1 MSSTISFV
9 LDGRVTTINFEKDD
23 CFTPTTTLLNYLRS
37 LPDHKGTK
45 EGCAEGD
52 CGACTVV
59 LAEPDQERRLS
70 YKAVD
75 SCLIFLPM
83 IHGKQVITVENLK
96 SPEGILHP
104 VQKALVDAN
113 GSQCG
118 FCTPGIVMSLF
129 ALYKNNH
136 HPEISDI
143 KEAIAGN
150 LCRCTGY
157 QPIIEAAL
165 KSSSHTGSN
174 HFSGSEIHIVSLLS
188 GIKKTYF
195 SFQGK
200 SQKYFR
206 PVSVTETLRLRKKY
220 PQALLLNGATDLA
233 LRVTKNHEELNEIID
248 LSAVSGIKGIRSLKT
263 KTIIGAG
270 TTLQEIKIYSEDRLP
285 ALSEMLSVFG
295 SLQIRQLATLGGNLG
310 SASPIGDSAPLL
322 IAYDA
327 QLILRSLT
335 GTRKIS
341 MSEFFLGYRE
351 TRCRTDEIITTIE
364 IPNQKANSHIHFYKV
379 SKRKELDI
387 ATVSGGFQVELGVGR
402 KINNIILAFGG
413 MAETTTRARE
423 IEKHLI
429 GQVWDRDV
437 VEKCLP
443 LVDQAFKPISD
454 ARASTGGRRLA
465 ARNLLIK
472 FWQDTSTKG
481 KG

>member
-59 LAEPDQERRLS
+59 LAEPDKERGLS

-104 VQKALVDAN
+104 VQKALVDTN

-136 HPEISDI
+136 HPVISEI
-143 KEAIAGN
+143 KEALAGN

-165 KSSSHTGSN
+165 KSSSHAGN
-174 HFSGSEIHIVSLLS
+174 DHFSESETNIVSLLS
-188 GIKKTYF
+188 KIKQPYF

-200 SQKYFR
+200 SQKYFK

-220 PQALLLNGATDLA
+220 PEALLLNGATDLA
-233 LRVTKNHEELNEIID
+233 LKVTKNHEKLDEIID
-248 LSAVSGIKGIRSLKT
+248 LSAVSGIKGIRSTKT
-263 KTIIGAG
+263 KIIIGAG
-270 TTLQEIKIYSEDRLP
+270 TTLQEIKIYYHSII
-285 ALSEMLSVFG
+285 SS
-295 SLQIRQLATLGGNLG
+295 NG
-310 SASPIGDSAPLL
+310 SATSAFC
-322 IAYDA
+322 
-327 QLILRSLT
+327 S
-335 GTRKIS
+335 
-341 MSEFFLGYRE
+341 
-351 TRCRTDEIITTIE
+351 
-364 IPNQKANSHIHFYKV
+364 
-379 SKRKELDI
+379 
-387 ATVSGGFQVELGVGR
+387 
-402 KINNIILAFGG
+402 
-413 MAETTTRARE
+413 
-423 IEKHLI
+423 
-429 GQVWDRDV
+429 
-437 VEKCLP
+437 
-443 LVDQAFKPISD
+443 
-454 ARASTGGRRLA
+454 
-465 ARNLLIK
+465 
-472 FWQDTSTKG
+472 
-481 KG
+481 